1 MLTVVDKP
9 LIEYAVDEARSAGI
23 SHFVFVIAPGR
34 TEIKRHFFPDEDLE
48 QLLESKSKTP
58 ELERI
63 RKLTLSSD
71 EVSFHVQRRPR
82 GLGHAVFCARKYVG
96 DQPFA
101 VISPDDLVQGQKSC
115 MEQLVQLYNDVGG
128 NILAIEEVPLE
139 SVDRYGVLVPGETC
153 GKVVEVKGMI
163 EKPSPEEAPSRLAVI
178 GRYILSST
186 IFDHLA
192 REKIGVGGE
201 IQLTDA
207 MAELLSAEPFHGLK
221 FEGRR
226 YDCGNKAGYI
236 AANIAYSAQD
246 KQLASQV
253 RGLIPEEIMKRLSS
267 R

>member
-34 TEIKRHFFPDEDLE
+34 TEIKRHFFRDEELE
-48 QLLESKSKTP
+48 QLLEAKGKTR
-58 ELERI
+58 ELDCI
-63 RKLTLSSD
+63 RQMSLSPD
-71 EVSFHVQRRPR
+71 EVSFPVQRHPR
-82 GLGHAVFCARKYVG
+82 GLGHAVFCAREHVG
-96 DQPFA
+96 NQPFA
-101 VISPDDLVQGQKSC
+101 VISPDDLVQGPKSC
-115 MEQLVQLYNDVGG
+115 MEQLAQLYEEVGG

-139 SVDRYGVLVPGETC
+139 SVDRYGVLVPGATR
-153 GKVVEVKGMI
+153 GNVIEVRGMI
-163 EKPSPEEAPSRLAVI
+163 EKPSPAEAPSRLAVI

-186 IFDHLA
+186 IFDYLA
-192 REKIGVGGE
+192 QEKIGIGGE

-207 MAELLSAEPFHGLK
+207 MEELLGVEEFHGLK

-246 KQLASQV
+246 EQFVSQV
-253 RGLIPEEIMKRLSS
+253 RELVSETIMKI
-267 R
+267 